1 MPIFFNLSNTDLLQ
15 DVSRFYLMYVGP
27 ALSSLLNVDTRTKQ
41 ANYNLI
47 ITKILLSAVYT
58 EFQVTVTHVFG
69 KCRSIKKNSKI
80 DNAHIVYKTCRA
92 PI

>member
-1 MPIFFNLSNTDLLQ
+1 
-15 DVSRFYLMYVGP
+15 MYVGP

-69 KCRSIKKNSKI
+69 KCRSIKKLPKLI
-80 DNAHIVYKTCRA
+80 MHILFIRHVEHRYNIR
-92 PI
+92 